1 MHNTVIYLLRFIL
14 EMPFFSY
21 SEGDAIFLMGNLPYI
36 HKNPP
41 NVLQET
47 HEPWTRLNN
56 FSHVKVYRLKKHN
69 IN

>member
-1 MHNTVIYLLRFIL
+1 MHNTVIYLLRFVL

-21 SEGDAIFLMGNLPYI
+21 SEGDAIFLMGNRPAAVPYI

-47 HEPWTRLNN
+47 HEP
-56 FSHVKVYRLKKHN
+56 
-69 IN
+69 

>member
-1 MHNTVIYLLRFIL
+1 MHSTVIYLLRFIL

-47 HEPWTRLNN
+47 HEP
-56 FSHVKVYRLKKHN
+56 
-69 IN
+69 